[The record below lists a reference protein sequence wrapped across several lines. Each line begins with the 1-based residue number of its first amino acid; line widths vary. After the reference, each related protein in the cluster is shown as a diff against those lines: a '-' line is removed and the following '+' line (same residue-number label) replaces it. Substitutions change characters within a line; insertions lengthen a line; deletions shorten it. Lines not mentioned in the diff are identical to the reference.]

1 MDECAEPFET
11 LKQILRQVRNP
22 QTLDDHP
29 WTRSLIVQENHFD
42 VPGPGQVGPGQQ
54 LIDAI
59 ARLFPRLQPSAPP
72 RRGKRLDSRWGE
84 FGLLAALY
92 FTPFNHGAPYPS
104 SFTDAWGRIDPAILY
119 FVFGRPAEELPDEDV
134 KRYQLVGA
142 DLEYAPASTLSDWH
156 RKGIQRLAEVILDR
170 ERFLSR
176 NHAQPS
182 AILEPEKSQVKE
194 HRRPPHLWRW
204 AGLAFILSFLL
215 ILGLAGFKGWRI
227 YQSGMQVYRDVTW
240 LREQASAP
248 LDLKTVRTVTS
259 QLAVLQSDLARLE
272 QEAQPVLQLSPWLRR
287 VPVYGNDLASA
298 PVLFDLAKPLL
309 NAVPPRLSGRRAAA
323 G

>member
-1 MDECAEPFET
+1 M
-11 LKQILRQVRNP
+11 LR
-22 QTLDDHP
+22 
-29 WTRSLIVQENHFD
+29 
-42 VPGPGQVGPGQQ
+42 VPGKSGPGQQ

-92 FTPFNHGAPYPS
+92 FTPFNHGTPYPS

-240 LREQASAP
+240 LREQAYCSTRPQDGSDGDPAAGGPAERPCAP
-248 LDLKTVRTVTS
+248 RAGGT
-259 QLAVLQSDLARLE
+259 ACAAAQSMAKAR
-272 QEAQPVLQLSPWLRR
+272 ARCMGMTWR
-287 VPVYGNDLASA
+287 
-298 PVLFDLAKPLL
+298 
-309 NAVPPRLSGRRAAA
+309 PRLSCSIWPSLC
-323 G
+323 